1 LNTGLPAAKGAKI
14 TRRTRKKSEEN
25 EAKKFLHTQMIQPI
39 SLLICALGGE
49 GGGVLTEWIIATA
62 HHAGYAAQSTSI
74 PGVAQ
79 RTGATTYYI
88 EVFPTPINQL
98 GGKRPVFSLNP
109 VPGALD
115 ALVSSELLETT
126 RQIGNGMATAERTR
140 VITSAARTF
149 TTMERMQL
157 GDGRLDSE
165 RLLDV
170 VQAHSRAHNVFDMSQ
185 VAREAGTIVSAVML
199 GAVAG
204 SGLFPFKRSDYE
216 AVVSEGGG
224 TSAAS
229 LRGFA
234 KAFDIVSA
242 PPATDNATTA
252 HAASISTTLP
262 TAATQNAMSEISH
275 LSKAQ
280 LAIVAQALPKDE
292 LLPQY
297 SKGLRPDLA
306 SQFPA
311 PVHEMLA
318 LGHARMLEYQGAA
331 YAQLYVDRLHQV
343 LQAEQSA
350 DPKNTNQFAT
360 TREMARW
367 LALWMAFDD
376 IVRVADLKSRASR
389 WQRVVGEVKA
399 KDDDL
404 LKVYDHFK
412 PGVPEFAA
420 LLPASLAHKL
430 TAWDRRRTLNGKTPW
445 ALPLK
450 VGTHSIIGMLSLRG
464 LASLKWLRVRGS
476 RYATEQSMIEQWL
489 QGVVQGTQK
498 HWQLGHEIALCGRL
512 IKGYGSTNE
521 RGKENLLHVLNH
533 LAQDTDAQQA
543 ANAVKAARN
552 AALADDAGKALDSAL
567 VQHGAPARPVKEHPI
582 RFVRKPSR
590 ATTPAS
596 VHLPK

>member
-1 LNTGLPAAKGAKI
+1 MGFVGRLYACCNRLNQYGA
-14 TRRTRKKSEEN
+14 TMT
-25 EAKKFLHTQMIQPI
+25 QPI

-88 EVFPTPINQL
+88 EVFPTPISELQ
-98 GGKRPVFSLNP
+98 GKRPVFSLNP

-126 RQIGNGMATAERTR
+126 RQIGNGMATVERTR
-140 VITSAARTF
+140 VITSSTRTF

-157 GDGRLDSE
+157 GDGRIDSE
-165 RLLDV
+165 QLLGV
-170 VQAHSRAHNVFDMSQ
+170 VHAHSREHHVFDMSV
-185 VAREAGTIVSAVML
+185 VARDAGTIVSAVML

-204 SGLFPFKRSDYE
+204 SGLFPFKRKDYE
-216 AVVSEGGG
+216 AVISDDGG

-229 LRGFA
+229 LRGFG

-242 PPATDNATTA
+242 P
-252 HAASISTTLP
+252 SQLSTLKNTVP
-262 TAATQNAMSEISH
+262 HTMPSATQVQ
-275 LSKAQ
+275 LSM
-280 LAIVAQALPKDE
+280 VAQALSNE
-292 LLPQY
+292 ESY
-297 SKGLRPDLA
+297 TVGSKKIPFDLA
-306 SQFPA
+306 NKFPL
-311 PVHEMLA
+311 PVHEMLS
-318 LGHARMLEYQGAA
+318 LGYARMLEYQGAD
-331 YAQLYVDRLHQV
+331 YAQLYEDRMQKVH
-343 LQAEQSA
+343 QAEQAA
-350 DPKNTNQFAT
+350 DPQNSNNFST

-376 IVRVADLKSRASR
+376 IVRVADLKSRANR
-389 WQRVVGEVKA
+389 WKRVVGEVKA
-399 KDDDL
+399 KDDEL

-430 TAWDRRRTLNGKTPW
+430 TAWDRRRTLKGKTPW

-450 VGTHSIIGMLSLRG
+450 VGTHSIFGMLSLRT

-476 RYATEQSMIEQWL
+476 RYQTEQSMIEQWL
-489 QGVVQGTQK
+489 QGVVQGTQR

-521 RGKENLLHVLNH
+521 RGKDNLLHVLQH
-533 LAQDTDAQQA
+533 LAQGADAAQA
-543 ANAVKAARN
+543 ANAVQVARS

-567 VQHGAPARPVKEHPI
+567 VQHGAPARPVKEQPI
-582 RFVRKPSR
+582 RFVRNPSQR
-590 ATTPAS
+590 KSS
-596 VHLPK
+596 VVSPPK

>member
-1 LNTGLPAAKGAKI
+1 MT
-14 TRRTRKKSEEN
+14 
-25 EAKKFLHTQMIQPI
+25 QPI

-49 GGGVLTEWIIATA
+49 GGGVLTEWIVATA

-88 EVFPTPINQL
+88 EVFPTPISELQ
-98 GGKRPVFSLNP
+98 GKRPVFSLNP

-140 VITSAARTF
+140 VMTSSTRTF

-157 GDGRLDSE
+157 GDGRIDSE
-165 RLLDV
+165 RLLGV
-170 VQAHSRAHNVFDMSQ
+170 VQAHSRLHNVFDMGQ

-234 KAFDIVSA
+234 KAFDLVSA
-242 PPATDNATTA
+242 APATAGATMATATSGAATPTTATT
-252 HAASISTTLP
+252 P
-262 TAATQNAMSEISH
+262 TAKIAMGETANV
-275 LSKAQ
+275 SKAQ
-280 LAIVAQALPKDE
+280 LAMVAQALSKDE
-292 LLPQY
+292 LLPRY
-297 SKGLRPDLA
+297 SKGLPADLA
-306 SQFPA
+306 SQFPP
-311 PVHEMLA
+311 PVHDMLA

-331 YAQLYVDRLHQV
+331 YAQLYLDRLKQV
-343 LQAEQSA
+343 LQAEQVA
-350 DPKNTNQFAT
+350 DPAASNQFAT

-420 LLPASLAHKL
+420 LVPASLATKL
-430 TAWDRRRTLNGKTPW
+430 TAWDRRRILKGKTPW
-445 ALPLK
+445 AVPLK
-450 VGTHSIIGMLSLRG
+450 VGTHSIIGMLSLRC

-476 RYATEQSMIEQWL
+476 RYAAEQSMITQWL
-489 QGVVQGTQK
+489 QGVVQGTQR

-521 RGKENLLHVLNH
+521 RGKDNLLHVLQH
-533 LAQDTDAQQA
+533 LAQGEDAAQA
-543 ANAVKAARN
+543 ASAVKAARS

-567 VQHGAPARPVKEHPI
+567 VQHGAPARPVKEQPI
-582 RFVRKPSR
+582 RFVRNPARRKSSAASPS
-590 ATTPAS
+590 P
-596 VHLPK
+596 

>member
-1 LNTGLPAAKGAKI
+1 
-14 TRRTRKKSEEN
+14 
-25 EAKKFLHTQMIQPI
+25 MIQPI

-79 RTGATTYYI
+79 RTGATTYYV
-88 EVFPTPINQL
+88 EVFPTPIAQL

-140 VITSAARTF
+140 VITSSARTF

-157 GDGRLDSE
+157 ADGRIDSA
-165 RLLDV
+165 RLLGL
-170 VQAHSRAHNVFDMSQ
+170 VQAHSRAHNVFDMGQ

-216 AVVSEGGG
+216 AVVGAGGG

-234 KAFDIVSA
+234 KAFDIVNAPSA
-242 PPATDNATTA
+242 TPNVLQSLANMPAETANASPAQIAMVTQA
-252 HAASISTTLP
+252 LSKNASTT
-262 TAATQNAMSEISH
+262 TTFTWVS
-275 LSKAQ
+275 
-280 LAIVAQALPKDE
+280 DE
-292 LLPQY
+292 VIDEFPQ
-297 SKGLRPDLA
+297 
-306 SQFPA
+306 Q
-311 PVHEMLA
+311 VHEMLV
-318 LGHARMLEYQGAA
+318 LGHTRMTEYQGDD
-331 YAQLYVDRLHQV
+331 YAQLYVDRLKQV
-343 LQAEQSA
+343 LQAEQAA
-350 DPKNTNQFAT
+350 DPSATNQFAT

-399 KDDDL
+399 KDEDL

-430 TAWDRRRTLNGKTPW
+430 TAWDRRRTLKGKTPW

-450 VGTHSIIGMLSLRG
+450 VGTHSIIGMLSLRT

-476 RYATEQSMIEQWL
+476 RYATEQNMIEQWL
-489 QGVVQGTQK
+489 HGVVQGTQR

-521 RGKENLLHVLNH
+521 RGKDNLLHVLQH
-533 LAQDTDAQQA
+533 LAQGEDAQQA
-543 ANAVKAARN
+543 AIAVQAART
-552 AALADDAGKALDSAL
+552 AALADDAGKALDTAL
-567 VQHGAPARPVKEHPI
+567 VQHGAPARPVKEQPI
-582 RFVRKPSR
+582 RFVRR
-590 ATTPAS
+590 ATTQG
-596 VHLPK
+596 KT

>member
-1 LNTGLPAAKGAKI
+1 MN
-14 TRRTRKKSEEN
+14 
-25 EAKKFLHTQMIQPI
+25 QQPI

-62 HHAGYAAQSTSI
+62 QHAGFAAQSTSI

-79 RTGATTYYI
+79 RTGATTYYV
-88 EVFPTPINQL
+88 EVFPTPICELQ
-98 GGKRPVFSLNP
+98 GKRPVFSLNP

-140 VITSAARTF
+140 VITSSARTF

-157 GDGRLDSE
+157 ADGRIDSE
-165 RLLDV
+165 RLLSV
-170 VQAHSRAHNVFDMSQ
+170 VQAHSRAHNVFDMGQ

-204 SGLFPFKRSDYE
+204 SGLFPFKRAHYE

-234 KAFDIVSA
+234 KAFDRVSDGTSGVMHA
-242 PPATDNATTA
+242 TSQVTDAQLGLVTHLLQKEELLTSTNHGLPA
-252 HAASISTTLP
+252 HLASIFP
-262 TAATQNAMSEISH
+262 TQ
-275 LSKAQ
+275 
-280 LAIVAQALPKDE
+280 
-292 LLPQY
+292 
-297 SKGLRPDLA
+297 
-306 SQFPA
+306 
-311 PVHEMLA
+311 VHYMLA
-318 LGHARMLEYQGAA
+318 LGHARMLEYQGAS
-331 YAQLYVDRLHQV
+331 YAQLYVDRLHKV
-343 LQAEQSA
+343 LQAEQAA
-350 DPKNTNQFAT
+350 DPAATHHYAT

-404 LKVYDHFK
+404 LKVFDHFK

-420 LLPASLAHKL
+420 LLPAPLAHRL
-430 TAWDRRRTLNGKTPW
+430 TAWDRRRTLQGKTPW

-450 VGTHSIIGMLSLRG
+450 VGTHSIVGMLSLRT

-489 QGVVQGTQK
+489 QGVVLGTQRD
-498 HWQLGHEIALCGRL
+498 WQLGHEIALCGRL

-521 RGKENLLHVLNH
+521 RGKDNLLHVLQH
-533 LAQDTDAQQA
+533 LAQGADAQQA
-543 ANAVKAARN
+543 AHAVKAARS
-552 AALADDAGKALDSAL
+552 AALADDAGKALDTAL
-567 VQHGAPARPVKEHPI
+567 VQHGAPARPVKEQPI
-582 RFVRKPSR
+582 RFHRNPAQRKTSTASPSQ
-590 ATTPAS
+590 
-596 VHLPK
+596 